1 MNHTPG
7 PLQIKR
13 ESDNQGYKGIV
24 LMTPG
29 GSCIANM
36 VMQLDDTELAN
47 AKFIIQA
54 CNAHEELVKSLK
66 EMTTILSAIQNTLTG
81 YLTPDS
87 TLDQDDCINAI
98 LNISDHKETLSKQ
111 RSALQLLTTI
121 EKGA

>member
-1 MNHTPG
+1 MNHTP
-7 PLQIKR
+7 
-13 ESDNQGYKGIV
+13 
-24 LMTPG
+24 TPWQVIPDYSQENVYRLWDLDG
-29 GSCIANM
+29 NFH
-36 VMQLDDTELAN
+36 DDTSPETMDAN
-47 AKFIIQA
+47 ACFIVRA
-54 CNAHEELVKSLK
+54 CNAHEELVKALK
-66 EMTTILSAIQNTLTG
+66 EMTTILSNIQDTLTG